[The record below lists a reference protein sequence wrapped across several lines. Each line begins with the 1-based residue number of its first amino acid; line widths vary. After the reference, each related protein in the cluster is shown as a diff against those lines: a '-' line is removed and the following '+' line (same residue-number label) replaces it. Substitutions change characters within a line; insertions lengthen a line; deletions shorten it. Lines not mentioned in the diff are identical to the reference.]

1 MTVLE
6 NQKVY
11 DRDVLLCSGEVE
23 KVCISNTRTK
33 CALIAVVKWTLAMA
47 YRGRGL
53 EMLIYV
59 VWIFVQLNNV
69 YNYYCLKTKAGDGLS
84 GKPSPRVCLLY
95 HSLSPKSHLI
105 SSLTPH
111 FQRPKFTLA
120 SRWFQTQGVKLTK
133 NEIWIFCQ
141 VYGSDIPDVIDH
153 SSIIQT
159 IFSTKKHPFE
169 RRTLMLF

>member
-1 MTVLE
+1 MSYCARERLKKFVSILVQCE
-6 NQKVY
+6 H
-11 DRDVLLCSGEVE
+11 LLLSSDEPWPM
-23 KVCISNTRTK
+23 
-33 CALIAVVKWTLAMA
+33 AIA
-47 YRGRGL
+47 YRGL
-53 EMLIYV
+53 EMLIYI
-59 VWIFVQLNNV
+59 VWICVQMYNV

-84 GKPSPRVCLLY
+84 AKPSPRVCLLY

-141 VYGSDIPDVIDH
+141 VYGNDIPDVINH
-153 SSIIQT
+153 SSLIQT
-159 IFSTKKHPFE
+159 IFSTKKFE
-169 RRTLMLF
+169 YRTLMLF

>member
-1 MTVLE
+1 MNPGHGLPWSWDVDIYCVNMCT
-6 NQKVY
+6 KVY
-11 DRDVLLCSGEVE
+11 
-23 KVCISNTRTK
+23 
-33 CALIAVVKWTLAMA
+33 
-47 YRGRGL
+47 
-53 EMLIYV
+53 
-59 VWIFVQLNNV
+59 NV

-84 GKPSPRVCLLY
+84 VKPSPRVCLLY
-95 HSLSPKSHLI
+95 HSLPPKSHLI

-169 RRTLMLF
+169 HRTLIQPAREAHEPEGPARWER